1 MDCYWLYYCSD
12 MDVALIFKI
21 ATIGITVAVVNMILA
36 KLGRDEYV
44 TLTTLAGI
52 IVSILVLLSELSNLF
67 VTIKTVFELQ

>member
-1 MDCYWLYYCSD
+1 

-21 ATIGITVAVVNMILA
+21 AAIGITVAIVNMILS

-52 IVSILVLLSELSNLF
+52 IVSILVLLGELSDLF
-67 VTIKTVFELQ
+67 STIQTVFELQ

>member
-1 MDCYWLYYCSD
+1 

-21 ATIGITVAVVNMILA
+21 ATIGITVAVVNLILG

-44 TLTTLAGI
+44 TLTTLADI